1 MYKKL
6 TFIRAE
12 LGRECRGLLFHCLA
26 HFSNKLKFSEL
37 RDLVFEE
44 WQQSTVAERN
54 WSYQLKTSLFFETVK
69 VLSTRQM
76 TFEVYTLFKEFASFM
91 LIGNLPIPNFN
102 YPLTFF
108 INIITV

>member
-1 MYKKL
+1 MELFARMYKKL
-6 TFIRAE
+6 TFIRSE
-12 LGRECRGLLFHCLA
+12 LGRECKGLLFHCLA

-54 WSYQLKTSLFFETVK
+54 WSYQLTVCLFFETVK

-76 TFEVYTLFKEFASFM
+76 ALEVYDLFKDFTSFM
-91 LIGNLPIPNFN
+91 LAGN
-102 YPLTFF
+102 
-108 INIITV
+108 